1 MQKRTKKIFKCRQ
14 DSYSTNP
21 CFKIDFRS
29 STIKSKRKE
38 VLHDIKAAS
47 RKHGERQRLGF
58 TKEKSPPMP
67 KRLMM
72 ESNNQPSHSITQKVR
87 VNTPIIAGL

>member
-1 MQKRTKKIFKCRQ
+1 MSIGGKSSKKTGSDARMQERTKDIFKSRQ

-21 CFKIDFRS
+21 CFKIDFGS
-29 STIKSKRKE
+29 NTVKSRRKE

-47 RKHGERQRLGF
+47 RTHSKRQRLSF

-67 KRLMM
+67 KD
-72 ESNNQPSHSITQKVR
+72 S
-87 VNTPIIAGL
+87 

>member
-1 MQKRTKKIFKCRQ
+1 MQERTKKIFKSRQ

-21 CFKIDFRS
+21 CFKLDFGS
-29 STIKSKRKE
+29 STVKSRRKE

-47 RKHGERQRLGF
+47 RTNSKRERLSF

-67 KRLMM
+67 KRLIMG
-72 ESNNQPSHSITQKVR
+72 SNNQQSHSIRQKVR
-87 VNTPIIAGL
+87 VNTPTIAGL